1 MPRPIFVHETID
13 IVGQGQYDYMEK
25 VNREP
30 AQHMPDMTSLQGTVY
45 VLGFGGGR
53 WPQVINIWDC
63 GEDGWD
69 GWGRNL
75 DRLNLKRRK
84 AFYGDWWDEAAQWR
98 TGGFDRVCAGIP
110 TSPTTQQI
118 KEQGIK
124 GSLFVNEVISVTPGS
139 QIEYLNLV
147 ANQRVPMM
155 EDHAITATG
164 LWEVINNNHE
174 VIMIWAT
181 TVDAWVQF
189 QKTRDTSRGLDD
201 TGEDDERLAQWE
213 TTAASFTV
221 SGDTHIMTPL
231 PGTVYGPDDWEE
243 ADLTSWL
250 SDNAPEAYRSQR
262 PTGNLTHEKSK
273 GN

>member
-1 MPRPIFVHETID
+1 MPRSVFVHETID
-13 IVGQGQYDYMEK
+13 IVGQGQYDYMEM

-30 AQHMPDMTSLQGTVY
+30 AQHMPDMTSLQGTFY

-63 GEDGWD
+63 GMDGWD

-110 TSPTTQQI
+110 ESPTTKQI
-118 KEQGIK
+118 EEKGIK
-124 GSLFVNEVISVTPGS
+124 GTLFVNEVLSVQPGT

-147 ANQRVPMM
+147 VRERTGFML
-155 EDHAITATG
+155 EHGIEATG

-174 VIMIWAT
+174 VVMVWAT
-181 TVDAWVQF
+181 SVESWVQF
-189 QKTRDTSRGLDD
+189 QKNRDTTKGLDD
-201 TGEDDERLAQWE
+201 TGVSDERISKWE
-213 TTAASFTV
+213 NSSAPYITG
-221 SGDTHIMTPL
+221 GDTHIMTPM
-231 PGTVYGPDDWEE
+231 PGTVYGPDDWEN
-243 ADLTSWL
+243 ADLNDWL
-250 SDNAPEAYRSQR
+250 ATNAPEEYREQN
-262 PTGNLTHEKSK
+262 PTGSEQILCKVT
-273 GN
+273 G

>member
-1 MPRPIFVHETID
+1 MSRSVFVHETID
-13 IVGQGQYDYMEK
+13 IVGQGQYDYMEM

-30 AQHMPDMTSLQGTVY
+30 AQHMPDMTSLQGTFY
-45 VLGFGGGR
+45 ILGFGGGH

-110 TSPTTQQI
+110 ESLTTKQI
-118 KEQGIK
+118 EERGIK
-124 GSLFVNEVISVTPGS
+124 GTLFLNEVLSVQPGR

-147 ANQRVPMM
+147 VKERSEFMTDHGIVP
-155 EDHAITATG
+155 TG

-174 VIMIWAT
+174 VVMIWAT
-181 TVDAWVQF
+181 TIEQWVTF
-189 QKTRDTSRGLDD
+189 QKTRDTSLGLD
-201 TGEDDERLAQWE
+201 TSGSKDDRILKWERS
-213 TTAASFTV
+213 ASKFVTC
-221 SGDTHIMTPL
+221 GDTHIMTPL
-231 PGTVYGPDDWEE
+231 PGTIYGPDDWEE
-243 ADLTSWL
+243 ADLTEWL
-250 SDNAPEAYRSQR
+250 SDDAPEEYRNQN
-262 PTGNLTHEKSK
+262 PNGKD
-273 GN
+273 